1 MRRKYQQGHVY
12 QKGRQKSDPWLPER
26 PAYVRFWRDVAGEAD
41 PRRKR
46 IALGICRTRTTAERR
61 AAERLEQLGINS
73 TQQFIEAT
81 TSISFREQGE
91 AWLKSLSKRKRNPL
105 EETTIDNRR
114 YAMDKWIY
122 PFLAGRHLADINN
135 RALKEL
141 VENMAPHLA
150 AASIRDY
157 LGIVKSVMA
166 SAINENGEELF
177 PRKWNEDYIDAPVI
191 DDQRQPT
198 TTSEGATTIVAKAK
212 GQYQMLYALLAGSGP
227 LRVGEALG
235 LEIDKHIFPDCRTL
249 HIIQKAKRGDIQ
261 QYLKTKHGK
270 RYVDL
275 CTPLAAMLRDF
286 IGTRTS
292 GLLFQTSTGAQ
303 LLQSNTLQDSLH
315 PILKSMKHVQG
326 GFNIF
331 RRYRLSYID
340 KSDCPEA
347 LRHFW
352 SGHAPRHV
360 SERYIKLMNDRQYR
374 LDWAERLGT
383 GFQIPGSVGL
393 LGLLRVVPKIA

>member
-1 MRRKYQQGHVY
+1 M
-12 QKGRQKSDPWLPER
+12 
-26 PAYVRFWRDVAGEAD
+26 A
-41 PRRKR
+41 
-46 IALGICRTRTTAERR
+46 
-61 AAERLEQLGINS
+61 
-73 TQQFIEAT
+73 
-81 TSISFREQGE
+81 
-91 AWLKSLSKRKRNPL
+91 KSLSKRKRNPL

-135 RALKEL
+135 RTLKEL

-177 PRKWNEDYIDAPVI
+177 PRKWNEEYIDAPVI

-198 TTSEGATTIVAKAK
+198 TTSEGVTAIVAKAK
-212 GQYQMLYALLAGSGP
+212 GQYQMLYVLLAGCGP

-270 RYVDL
+270 RFVDV

-393 LGLLRVVPKIA
+393 PGLLRVVPRIA

>member
-46 IALGICRTRTTAERR
+46 IALGICRTRTNAERR

-91 AWLKSLSKRKRNPL
+91 VWLKSLSKRKRNPL

-166 SAINENGEELF
+166 SAINENGKSCFRE
-177 PRKWNEDYIDAPVI
+177 
-191 DDQRQPT
+191 
-198 TTSEGATTIVAKAK
+198 S
-212 GQYQMLYALLAGSGP
+212 
-227 LRVGEALG
+227 
-235 LEIDKHIFPDCRTL
+235 
-249 HIIQKAKRGDIQ
+249 
-261 QYLKTKHGK
+261 
-270 RYVDL
+270 
-275 CTPLAAMLRDF
+275 
-286 IGTRTS
+286 GTRT
-292 GLLFQTSTGAQ
+292 TST
-303 LLQSNTLQDSLH
+303 
-315 PILKSMKHVQG
+315 
-326 GFNIF
+326 
-331 RRYRLSYID
+331 RL
-340 KSDCPEA
+340 
-347 LRHFW
+347 
-352 SGHAPRHV
+352 
-360 SERYIKLMNDRQYR
+360 
-374 LDWAERLGT
+374 
-383 GFQIPGSVGL
+383 
-393 LGLLRVVPKIA
+393 

>member
-91 AWLKSLSKRKRNPL
+91 VWLKSLSKRKRNPL

-122 PFLAGRHLADINN
+122 PFFAGRHLADINN
-135 RALKEL
+135 RTLKEL

-212 GQYQMLYALLAGSGP
+212 GQYQMLYALLAGCGP

-326 GFNIF
+326 RFNIF

-360 SERYIKLMNDRQYR
+360 SERYTKLMNDRQYR

>member
-1 MRRKYQQGHVY
+1 MG
-12 QKGRQKSDPWLPER
+12 KGRVTSLQ
-26 PAYVRFWRDVAGEAD
+26 
-41 PRRKR
+41 PRR
-46 IALGICRTRTTAERR
+46 
-61 AAERLEQLGINS
+61 
-73 TQQFIEAT
+73 
-81 TSISFREQGE
+81 
-91 AWLKSLSKRKRNPL
+91 
-105 EETTIDNRR
+105 
-114 YAMDKWIY
+114 
-122 PFLAGRHLADINN
+122 
-135 RALKEL
+135 
-141 VENMAPHLA
+141 
-150 AASIRDY
+150 
-157 LGIVKSVMA
+157 
-166 SAINENGEELF
+166 
-177 PRKWNEDYIDAPVI
+177 
-191 DDQRQPT
+191 
-198 TTSEGATTIVAKAK
+198 
-212 GQYQMLYALLAGSGP
+212 AGSGLLP
-227 LRVGEALG
+227 VGEALG
-235 LEIDKHIFPDCRTL
+235 LKIDKHIFPDCRTL
-249 HIIQKAKRGDIQ
+249 QIIQKAKRGEIQ
-261 QYLKTKHGK
+261 QYVKAKQGK
-270 RYVDL
+270 RSVGL
-275 CTPLAAMLRDF
+275 STPLAAMLRDF

-393 LGLLRVVPKIA
+393 PGLLRVVPRIA

>member
-26 PAYVRFWRDVAGEAD
+26 PAYVRFWRDVPGEAD

-46 IALGICRTRTTAERR
+46 IALGICRTRTNAERR

-91 AWLKSLSKRKRNPL
+91 VWLKSLSKRKRNPL

-166 SAINENGEELF
+166 SAINENGKSCFRE
-177 PRKWNEDYIDAPVI
+177 
-191 DDQRQPT
+191 
-198 TTSEGATTIVAKAK
+198 S
-212 GQYQMLYALLAGSGP
+212 
-227 LRVGEALG
+227 
-235 LEIDKHIFPDCRTL
+235 
-249 HIIQKAKRGDIQ
+249 
-261 QYLKTKHGK
+261 
-270 RYVDL
+270 
-275 CTPLAAMLRDF
+275 
-286 IGTRTS
+286 GTRT
-292 GLLFQTSTGAQ
+292 TST
-303 LLQSNTLQDSLH
+303 
-315 PILKSMKHVQG
+315 
-326 GFNIF
+326 
-331 RRYRLSYID
+331 RL
-340 KSDCPEA
+340 
-347 LRHFW
+347 
-352 SGHAPRHV
+352 
-360 SERYIKLMNDRQYR
+360 
-374 LDWAERLGT
+374 
-383 GFQIPGSVGL
+383 
-393 LGLLRVVPKIA
+393 

>member
-1 MRRKYQQGHVY
+1 
-12 QKGRQKSDPWLPER
+12 
-26 PAYVRFWRDVAGEAD
+26 
-41 PRRKR
+41 
-46 IALGICRTRTTAERR
+46 
-61 AAERLEQLGINS
+61 
-73 TQQFIEAT
+73 
-81 TSISFREQGE
+81 
-91 AWLKSLSKRKRNPL
+91 
-105 EETTIDNRR
+105 
-114 YAMDKWIY
+114 
-122 PFLAGRHLADINN
+122 
-135 RALKEL
+135 
-141 VENMAPHLA
+141 
-150 AASIRDY
+150 
-157 LGIVKSVMA
+157 
-166 SAINENGEELF
+166 
-177 PRKWNEDYIDAPVI
+177 
-191 DDQRQPT
+191 
-198 TTSEGATTIVAKAK
+198 
-212 GQYQMLYALLAGSGP
+212 MLYALLAGCGP

-235 LEIDKHIFPDCRTL
+235 LEIDNISFPDCPTL
-249 HIIQKAKRGDIQ
+249 HIIQKKAKRGDIQ

-275 CTPLAAMLRDF
+275 CTTLAAMLRDF
-286 IGTRTS
+286 MGTRTS

-303 LLQSNTLQDSLH
+303 LLQANTLQDSLH

-393 LGLLRVVPKIA
+393 PGLLRVVPRIA

>member
-26 PAYVRFWRDVAGEAD
+26 PAYVRFWLDVPGEAD

-46 IALGICRTRTTAERR
+46 IALGICRTRTIAERR

-91 AWLKSLSKRKRNPL
+91 RWLKSLSERKRNPL
-105 EETTIDNRR
+105 EETTIDTRR

-122 PFLAGRHLADINN
+122 PFLTDRHLADINN
-135 RALKEL
+135 RTLKEL
-141 VENMAPHLA
+141 VEKMAPHLA

-177 PRKWNEDYIDAPVI
+177 PRKWNEEYIDAPVI
-191 DDQRQPT
+191 EDQRQPT
-198 TTSEGATTIVAKAK
+198 TTSEGVTTIVANAK
-212 GQYQMLYALLAGSGP
+212 GQYQMLYALLAGCGP
-227 LRVGEALG
+227 LRIGEALG

-286 IGTRTS
+286 ICTRTS

-374 LDWAERLGT
+374 LEWAERLGT

-393 LGLLRVVPKIA
+393 PGLLRVVPKIA

>member
-1 MRRKYQQGHVY
+1 MYVREPRPKDIPSRDSRAVLYDRYRGYDLRESEIQTLTDLGKFRVINAEDLARHGYGGDRGRMERETESLIRQGLVEQKRFEISLSKSRRMYTLTKAGRRLIERSGRVRNDQEIYAGFVKPREAKHDSELYRVY
-12 QKGRQKSDPWLPER
+12 QKEED
-26 PAYVRFWRDVAGEAD
+26 
-41 PRRKR
+41 R
-46 IALGICRTRTTAERR
+46 IERR
-61 AAERLEQLGINS
+61 G
-73 TQQFIEAT
+73 
-81 TSISFREQGE
+81 G
-91 AWLKSLSKRKRNPL
+91 
-105 EETTIDNRR
+105 
-114 YAMDKWIY
+114 
-122 PFLAGRHLADINN
+122 
-135 RALKEL
+135 
-141 VENMAPHLA
+141 
-150 AASIRDY
+150 
-157 LGIVKSVMA
+157 
-166 SAINENGEELF
+166 
-177 PRKWNEDYIDAPVI
+177 
-191 DDQRQPT
+191 
-198 TTSEGATTIVAKAK
+198 KAK
-212 GQYQMLYALLAGSGP
+212 GQYQMLYALLAGCGP

>member
-91 AWLKSLSKRKRNPL
+91 VWLKSLSRRKRNPL

-326 GFNIF
+326 RFNIF

-383 GFQIPGSVGL
+383 GFQIPGSV
-393 LGLLRVVPKIA
+393 RQTRT

>member
-46 IALGICRTRTTAERR
+46 IALGICRTRTSAERR

-73 TQQFIEAT
+73 AQQFIEAT

-91 AWLKSLSKRKRNPL
+91 VWLKSLSKRKRNPL

-249 HIIQKAKRGDIQ
+249 YIIQKAKRGDIQ

-275 CTPLAAMLRDF
+275 CTPLATMLRDF

-360 SERYIKLMNDRQYR
+360 SERYIKVMNDRQYR

-393 LGLLRVVPKIA
+393 PGLLRVVPRIA

>member
-26 PAYVRFWRDVAGEAD
+26 PAYVRFWRDVPGEAD

-91 AWLKSLSKRKRNPL
+91 IWLKCLSKRKRNPL

-122 PFLAGRHLADINN
+122 PFFAGRHLADINN
-135 RALKEL
+135 RTLKEL

-198 TTSEGATTIVAKAK
+198 TTSEGVTTIVAKAE
-212 GQYQMLYALLAGSGP
+212 GQYQMLYALLAGCGP

-286 IGTRTS
+286 ICTRTS

-326 GFNIF
+326 RGSTSSGATVSRKSTSRIA
-331 RRYRLSYID
+331 RR
-340 KSDCPEA
+340 
-347 LRHFW
+347 
-352 SGHAPRHV
+352 
-360 SERYIKLMNDRQYR
+360 R
-374 LDWAERLGT
+374 LDTSAPGT
-383 GFQIPGSVGL
+383 
-393 LGLLRVVPKIA
+393 LRDTSRS